1 MELSNEDSLRLHVL
15 LKNVEAIRIDEPS
28 LTVYGLAS
36 QNGAAREAKV
46 ALNPNCRPEQ
56 YLRRVREFFSGA
68 VLGSPGGYPLH
79 LNRWTRMGQTKDGNL
94 AELLMLGE
102 PEAVAAVSGASG
114 LTDDLARR
122 VWWIAPT
129 SENARRMLERESVA
143 RGAMG
148 PILAQHLIDYL
159 PFESESRVMFDTVR
173 LVLQPGLIDD
183 DARARLWAKG
193 AKHPPYR
200 VGFLQATPNALPHS
214 GDARADLAEY
224 RAALT
229 DLAAAGNTTAAT
241 LLQALEAPGQAFIDS
256 SRAILERPTDRDVV
270 VTVLNLLGAYFQGA
284 RRGDPAARDI
294 DHLVAD
300 AGVACAQRAECVAI
314 LHKTPALA
322 AELRAI
328 LILSRVSEAV
338 IIDVLAHTSAT
349 GTVLR
354 KKLEPITQIV
364 VAQLAQLTHGQR
376 A

>member
-1 MELSNEDSLRLHVL
+1 MELSSEDSLRLHVL

-129 SENARRMLERESVA
+129 SENARRMLEREVVV

-159 PFESESRVMFDTVR
+159 PFESEPRIMFDAVR

-183 DARARLWAKG
+183 DARTRLWAKG

-200 VGFLQATPNALPHS
+200 VGFLQATPNTLPQT
-214 GDARADLAEY
+214 GAARADLADY

-229 DLAAAGNTTAAT
+229 DLVAAGNATAAT
-241 LLQALEAPGQAFIDS
+241 LLHALDAPGQAFIDS
-256 SRAILERPTDRDVV
+256 SRGILERPTDRDVV
-270 VTVLNLLGAYFQGA
+270 VTVLNLLGAYFHGA
-284 RRGDPAARDI
+284 RRGDPAGRDVN
-294 DHLVAD
+294 HLVAD
-300 AGVACAQRAECVAI
+300 ADIACVQRAEC
-314 LHKTPALA
+314 TALIRIVPTLA
-322 AELRAI
+322 PDLRAV
-328 LILSRVSEAV
+328 LVLSRVSEGV
-338 IIDVLAHTSAT
+338 VIDVLAHTSAT

-364 VAQLAQLTHGQR
+364 VAQLARLTHGPQS
-376 A
+376 